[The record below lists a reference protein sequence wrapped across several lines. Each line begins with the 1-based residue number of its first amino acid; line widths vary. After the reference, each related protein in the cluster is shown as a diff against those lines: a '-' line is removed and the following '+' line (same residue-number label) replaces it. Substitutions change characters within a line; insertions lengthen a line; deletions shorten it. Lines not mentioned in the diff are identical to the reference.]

1 MIPRVG
7 SFFVFTRSKWF
18 ITQVKFF
25 LTLIVYKSYGMADC
39 VTITSW
45 EALGDTWIWTRIS
58 VVIAKNV
65 SLYVIRLWDHVDF
78 FLWIV
83 VQYFAWVLDTM
94 TGAENRQTSFAG
106 IIDVATTVESIK
118 NIEKILS
125 KGDRNQVCKKAQ
137 DKKLRRASIF

>member
-1 MIPRVG
+1 
-7 SFFVFTRSKWF
+7 
-18 ITQVKFF
+18 
-25 LTLIVYKSYGMADC
+25 
-39 VTITSW
+39 
-45 EALGDTWIWTRIS
+45 
-58 VVIAKNV
+58 
-65 SLYVIRLWDHVDF
+65 
-78 FLWIV
+78 
-83 VQYFAWVLDTM
+83 M